1 MFCQNCGS
9 KNKQGAKFCSKCGT
23 TLRTSQSQPVKVDKP
38 VVSEVQPQAETKV
51 KTNSELQNEVGTRSE
66 KPHGPKWWMWA
77 VPLILVVAIG
87 GGFFI
92 YKNNQSTTQ
101 PVSSSVADKSSS
113 SSSYSAPSKASK
125 KSTIDFPKSTIQGTI
140 DDAFGDMKGETSVYV
155 SPTDST
161 EEVVSNSKAQRAA
174 SNIKLFILITAYQ
187 QVNEGK
193 LNLNDKYTLKDSDKV
208 NGTGEIRNMSSG
220 TEISI
225 QDLLE
230 EMMEDSDNT
239 AANIVIRQLGG
250 MNKVNTQIK
259 KIGAKDT
266 KLERMLMDTDA
277 LKDGKDNYT
286 SVADL
291 GMVLKKIY
299 NHQMVS
305 TKYDNAM
312 LDILKKNNNH
322 TKLPHDLPEE
332 ATVYNKTGE
341 FDDYGVE
348 NDAAIFGNNKGSF
361 VIVVMSQDGSRDEQ
375 IKKMN
380 SFGSVMYDGLLG

>member
-193 LNLNDKYTLKDSDKV
+193 LNVNDKYTLKDSDKV
-208 NGTGEIRNMSSG
+208 DGTGEIRNMSSG
-220 TEISI
+220 SEISM

-230 EMMEDSDNT
+230 DMMEDSDNT

-250 MNKVNTQIK
+250 MDKVNAQIK

>member
-208 NGTGEIRNMSSG
+208 DGTGEIRNMSSG
-220 TEISI
+220 SEISM

-230 EMMEDSDNT
+230 DMMEDSDNT

-250 MNKVNTQIK
+250 MDKVNAQIK

-266 KLERMLMDTDA
+266 KIERMLMDTDA